1 VAREALHDLRHAG
14 LTREGRFA
22 EHFDRVSDIVR
33 RYLGDR
39 YGFDGLEST
48 TREMLG
54 ELRGTTPRIP
64 VLDEIERFLRQ
75 ADLVKFARLTPSEPE
90 CATVLSE
97 AEAIVEQTVPV
108 AMPTPTAPVEARP
121 AESEEERD
129 G

>member
-1 VAREALHDLRHAG
+1 

-48 TREMLG
+48 TREMLS
-54 ELRGTTPRIP
+54 ELRQTTPRIV

-90 CATVLSE
+90 CATAL
-97 AEAIVEQTVPV
+97 AEASRIVERTVP
-108 AMPTPTAPVEARP
+108 APMPASAAPAAAAP
-121 AESEEERD
+121 APAAEDGEETD

>member
-1 VAREALHDLRHAG
+1 LHDLRHAG

-54 ELRGTTPRIP
+54 ELRGATPRIV
-64 VLDEIERFLRQ
+64 VLDDIERFLRQ
-75 ADLVKFARLTPSEPE
+75 ADLVKFARLTPSEVE
-90 CATVLSE
+90 CATAL
-97 AEAIVEQTVPV
+97 ADADAIIERTVP
-108 AMPTPTAPVEARP
+108 APTPSASPP
-121 AESEEERD
+121 AVCERAEGQEEQD

>member
-1 VAREALHDLRHAG
+1 LHDLRHAG
-14 LTREGRFA
+14 LTREGRYA

-54 ELRGTTPRIP
+54 ELRRTTPRIV

-75 ADLVKFARLTPSEPE
+75 ADLVKFAGLKPGEPE
-90 CATVLSE
+90 CVNALSE
-97 AEAIVEQTVPV
+97 AAVIVERTVP
-108 AMPTPTAPVEARP
+108 APMPAGAAEAPPNEKPTTED
-121 AESEEERD
+121 SD

>member
-1 VAREALHDLRHAG
+1 

-54 ELRGTTPRIP
+54 ELRRATPRIV

-90 CATVLSE
+90 CATAL
-97 AEAIVEQTVPV
+97 ADAGLIVERTVPPPVPV
-108 AMPTPTAPVEARP
+108 AAPP
-121 AESEEERD
+121 AAAAGPNDSEDDD